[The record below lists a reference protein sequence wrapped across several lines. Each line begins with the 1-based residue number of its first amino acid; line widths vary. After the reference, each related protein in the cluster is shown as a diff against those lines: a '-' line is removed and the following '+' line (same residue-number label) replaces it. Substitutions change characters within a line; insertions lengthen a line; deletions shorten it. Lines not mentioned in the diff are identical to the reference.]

1 MGRQQDARADVE
13 NHRVSP
19 QNPTPGFGA
28 SSPARIRQGLTCIH
42 RSAELGSAGLSVT
55 RSGAVRVTKS
65 IAIQTALFKKKPP
78 DNQMPTLVAN
88 LQQRTDWRSLLKI
101 ARFVFLT
108 TGLFTFELSGLI
120 FVLEGLA

>member
-19 QNPTPGFGA
+19 QNPTPGFGHPPRRE
-28 SSPARIRQGLTCIH
+28 SARGSRALH